1 MKKLIFP
8 FFSGLFF
15 TLSVRAASKGDYF
28 GAKKNLDISDWFGNV
43 IYSHLLL
50 RGHILFSLGDFNGCK
65 NSMEDA
71 VEKIQ
76 NHKKLNFDEK
86 KYLSL
91 YAIDLINASIVHAGL
106 EEGMIEVDAGFNVS
120 NVEDRLR
127 ENFPLMR

>member
-1 MKKLIFP
+1 MKRLIFP

-15 TLSVRAASKGDYF
+15 TFSIRSASKGDYI
-28 GAKKNLDISDWFGNV
+28 GAKKNLDVSDWFGNV

-50 RGHILFSLGDFNGCK
+50 RGHILFSLGDFDGCK
-65 NSMEDA
+65 SSMEGA
-71 VEKIQ
+71 IEKIN
-76 NHKKLNFDEK
+76 NHQKLNFDEK

-91 YAIDLINASIVHAGL
+91 YAVDLINASIVHAGL
-106 EEGMIEVDAGFNVS
+106 EEELISVDIDFNVC